1 MKTEK
6 KKGVLRRLFKTVYSF
21 YPVLL
26 PVAIACISLTAI
38 VGAVPAIFM
47 QRVIQNITD
56 AFVNRTPWEQASG
69 PILNDVYILIA
80 LYLTSLATGTAFGQ
94 LMTIITQGT
103 LEKLESLEQLR
114 WLENGFRIKAAETHS
129 ESLAIDTPDDLKAA
143 VEFLRR
149 SEK

>member
-56 AFVNRTPWEQASG
+56 AFVNRTPWE
-69 PILNDVYILIA
+69 
-80 LYLTSLATGTAFGQ
+80 
-94 LMTIITQGT
+94 
-103 LEKLESLEQLR
+103 
-114 WLENGFRIKAAETHS
+114 
-129 ESLAIDTPDDLKAA
+129 
-143 VEFLRR
+143 
-149 SEK
+149 